1 MWRDHTGACA
11 EAVTLLLQT
20 EERLIYHIRNSVAIL
35 ERKIRVL
42 MQTIDQ
48 ESTANEEKVGAEA
61 SQER

>member
-1 MWRDHTGACA
+1 
-11 EAVTLLLQT
+11 
-20 EERLIYHIRNSVAIL
+20 
-35 ERKIRVL
+35 VL